1 MLAITDAAMLDR
13 QMDGVLLVVDA
24 GVTRRQWA
32 VNALEALSKVNANV
46 LGVAINRLP
55 TGCCTE

>member
-1 MLAITDAAMLDR
+1 
-13 QMDGVLLVVDA
+13 MDGVLLVVDA

-46 LGVAINRLP
+46 LGVTINRLP
-55 TGCCTE
+55 TDCCSE